1 MAAAADPISSPA
13 SSTPQPETPRP
24 ETPQPWSSLKR
35 VAFRLVC
42 LYWVLYVSPVARPLA
57 PWAATHIFRLSGPVT
72 AYQPTGSGDT
82 ALDYIQ
88 NLIVVTLAI
97 AGALAWSILD
107 RKRQSYA
114 KLHPWL
120 ILLLRYSLAFTL
132 LGYGFAKVFPQQF
145 PYPNPVRMFERFGD
159 FSPMG
164 VLWSFMGASQPYTF
178 FGGLMEL
185 LGAYL
190 LLFRRT
196 ATFGALVSGG
206 VLLNVVVLN
215 FCYDVPVKLFSTNL
229 FLMAV
234 TIAAPDAIRLI
245 QLFVLR
251 EPCEALSVAGPV
263 FERRGARLS
272 GVGVK
277 VALIAS
283 VTGAHVYSGYR
294 MLETTLLHP
303 ARPPIYGIYDVESFV
318 RDGKEVPPLT
328 TDRRW
333 RTFIATYPTS
343 IQVKMIDDSTAL
355 YGAKYDTAGQSFT
368 LTGSATGT
376 LHYAKP
382 DADHLILDGKL
393 DSNAVVVKL
402 AQVDPASRFLL
413 MSRGFHWITEFPFN
427 R

>member
-1 MAAAADPISSPA
+1 MAAAADPISSSA
-13 SSTPQPETPRP
+13 SSTPQPEPLR
-24 ETPQPWSSLKR
+24 PWSVLKR

-42 LYWVLYVSPVARPLA
+42 LYWVLYVLPAARPLA
-57 PWAATHIFRLSGPVT
+57 PWVAIHIFRLSGSVT

-82 ALDYIQ
+82 TLDYIQ

-97 AGALAWSILD
+97 LGTLVWSALD
-107 RKRQSYA
+107 GRRKSYA

-132 LGYGFAKVFPQQF
+132 FGYGFAKVLPQQF
-145 PYPNPVRMFERFGD
+145 PYPNPARMFERFGD

-164 VLWSFMGASQPYTF
+164 VLWNFMGSSQPYTF

-196 ATFGALVSGG
+196 ATAGALVSAGI
-206 VLLNVVVLN
+206 LLNVVMLN
-215 FCYDVPVKLFSTNL
+215 LCYDVPVKLFSTNL

-234 TIAAPDAIRLI
+234 TIAAPDAVRLI
-245 QLFVLR
+245 RLFVLR

-263 FERRGARLS
+263 FERRWERLA
-272 GVGVK
+272 GVGLK

-283 VTGAHVYSGYR
+283 ATGAHIYSGYR
-294 MLETTLLHP
+294 MLQTTVVNP

-318 RDGKEVPPLT
+318 RDGKEAPPLT

-333 RTFIATYPTS
+333 RTFIATYPAS
-343 IQVKMIDDSTAL
+343 IQIKMLDDSTAL
-355 YGAKYDTAGQSFT
+355 YGENT
-368 LTGSATGT
+368 
-376 LHYAKP
+376 
-382 DADHLILDGKL
+382 IR
-393 DSNAVVVKL
+393 
-402 AQVDPASRFLL
+402 PAHR
-413 MSRGFHWITEFPFN
+413 
-427 R
+427 

>member
-1 MAAAADPISSPA
+1 MAAAADPISS
-13 SSTPQPETPRP
+13 SVGTVPRP
-24 ETPQPWSSLKR
+24 ESIQPWSLAKR

-42 LYWVLYVSPVARPLA
+42 LYWLLYLLPVARPIA
-57 PWAATHIFRLSGPVT
+57 PWAAVHIFHLSGPVT
-72 AYQPTGSGDT
+72 RYQVTGSGDT
-82 ALDYIQ
+82 TLDYIQ
-88 NLIVVTLAI
+88 NLIDLVLAI
-97 AGALAWSILD
+97 AGALLWSALD
-107 RKRQSYA
+107 WKRQGYS

-132 LGYGFAKVFPQQF
+132 FGYGFAKVFPQQF

-196 ATFGALVSGG
+196 ATLGALVSAG

-229 FLMAV
+229 FLIAV
-234 TIAAPDAIRLI
+234 TIATPDAMRLIRL
-245 QLFVLR
+245 LVLR
-251 EPCEALSVAGPV
+251 QSSGPLSVAGPV
-263 FERRGARLS
+263 LEQRWAGLA
-272 GVGVK
+272 GVGIK
-277 VALIAS
+277 IALIAS
-283 VTGAHVYSGYR
+283 VTGAHLYSGYR
-294 MLETTLLHP
+294 MLQTAVLHP
-303 ARPPIYGIYDVESFV
+303 AHPPIYGIYDVESFV

-343 IQVKMIDDSTAL
+343 IQVKMIDDSTVL
-355 YGAKYDTAGQSFT
+355 YGANYDLAGDSVT
-368 LTGSATGT
+368 LKGSAIGAFQYT
-376 LHYAKP
+376 KP

-402 AQVDPASRFLL
+402 ARIDPGTRFLL